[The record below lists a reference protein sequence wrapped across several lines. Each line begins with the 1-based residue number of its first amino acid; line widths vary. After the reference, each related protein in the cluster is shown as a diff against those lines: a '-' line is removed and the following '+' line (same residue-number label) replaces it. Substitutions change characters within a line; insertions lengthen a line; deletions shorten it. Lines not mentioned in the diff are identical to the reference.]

1 MKNPVFKA
9 FLPIAVVALAV
20 CLVVPALSLASSSQ
34 ASMFDKTLGQSS
46 AQTDAVL
53 LGEGD
58 CTLTVKYYEGVWYE
72 DPDVVVDEDSRVFL
86 GEHVV
91 TGLHEGEVIDAWDY
105 VVDIPGHIFFDGW
118 PATLTISADPARN
131 ELTLIYAKLWE
142 SEYTV
147 NYYLM
152 VGADLTADNWTDALK
167 PEGVEFIK
175 MGSETFEDQRFD
187 SIVRGDA
194 YEYKL
199 DGMYVIDTYPA
210 QIRLDVN
217 PDNNV
222 LNVLYT
228 PDSVNLPDDME
239 IYDLSTLPDDF
250 EVTEAPESDGSL
262 DGTLPDDTT
271 MNKDELIA
279 LLPDSVLVP
288 SEDGTSEVVDDFV
301 GSDVGEGELE
311 VTDEMLANTQ
321 NRDEAAQIKQ
331 VYQSGARLA
340 AEASKMGDLMRVTP
354 YVCIALA
361 ATVIFMVC
369 AFLVRKRKSS

>member
-361 ATVIFMVC
+361 AIVIFMVC

>member
-361 ATVIFMVC
+361 AIVIFMVC
-369 AFLVRKRKSS
+369 AFLVRMRKSS